1 MTKAQRTAVGIIV
14 ALAVAEG
21 AVLAFLLARGRWQQK
36 AEASAM
42 QRGEAVARRMGCF
55 GCHGPGGAAGIP
67 NPGTT
72 GGSVPSWT
80 GGNWMMYNDKES
92 DVRAWIVDGH
102 PPGHKLEQGA
112 LIPMPAF
119 GSRLTPQEV
128 DDLTAYV
135 LAVSLFG
142 TPQDEQ
148 VTHGRSVAVQL
159 GCFGCHGPEGRGLV
173 ANPGSFRGYI
183 PPWDGGDYTEL
194 VQNDA
199 EFRQWVRNGISD
211 RFRSNPA
218 ARRILESQ
226 AIQMPAYGN
235 RVSDKDLAGLRA
247 YVEWARHNPR
257 RAR

>member
-1 MTKAQRTAVGIIV
+1 MTTLKRIAVWIIA

-21 AVLAFLLARGRWQQK
+21 AALAFLLARGRWQQN

-42 QRGEAVARRMGCF
+42 QRGEAVAKRMGCF
-55 GCHGPGGAAGIP
+55 GCHGPGGAVGIP

-102 PPGHKLEQGA
+102 PPGHKLEEGA

-148 VTHGRSVAVQL
+148 VAHGRSTAVQL
-159 GCFGCHGPEGRGLV
+159 GCFGCHGPEGRGFV
-173 ANPGSFRGYI
+173 TNPGSFRGYI
-183 PPWDGGDYTEL
+183 PPWEGDDYAEL

-199 EFRQWVRNGISD
+199 EFGQWVRNGISD

-247 YVEWARHNPR
+247 YVEWTRHNPR
-257 RAR
+257 NAR